1 MRRGLGVPSRAALGG
16 QALALAIGAL
26 SGTVAAAAGLPLPWM
41 LGPMIGN
48 TLAALLHLPVRGP
61 ARLRPLVIPVIGVLL
76 GSAITAEVLGQI
88 GRWSVTFAFLIP
100 FLVAAAAGSY
110 AIYRRIGGYDPV
122 TAFFSAMPGGLNDM
136 LILGAAA
143 GGEEKRIALAHATRI
158 LFVILFVVLFFG
170 LFLGVTTGGDVDNHV
185 PMDALSVRDWLIL
198 GACAAL
204 GVPLGQA
211 LRLPAGPILGP
222 MLLSGA
228 AHVAGLVTVAPPT
241 AVVIVAQVVI
251 GTVIGCRFIGATLRE
266 VGRDIWLGALSST
279 AMLAVA
285 VGFALVLQGA
295 TGVDLSQAFLAY
307 SPGGLAEMSLLALA
321 MGQDAAYVSVVHVVR
336 ITLVIF
342 AASPAFRLLHRPP
355 RG

>member
-1 MRRGLGVPSRAALGG
+1 VRARLAALRGPSLRG
-16 QALALAIGAL
+16 QLLALGIGAV
-26 SGTVAAAAGLPLPWM
+26 SGIAAAAAGLPLPWM

-48 TLAALLHLPVRGP
+48 TLAALLHLPVRAP

-76 GSAITAEVLGQI
+76 GSAITAEVLGEVA
-88 GRWSVTFAFLIP
+88 RWSVTFAFLVP
-100 FLVAAAAGSY
+100 FLIAAAAGSY
-110 AIYRRIGGYDPV
+110 AIYHRVGGYDPV
-122 TAFFSAMPGGLNDM
+122 TAFFCAMPGGLNDM

-143 GGEEKRIALAHATRI
+143 GGEERRIALAHATRI

-170 LFLGVTTGGDVDNHV
+170 LFLGVTTGGEVESGV
-185 PMDALSVRDWLIL
+185 PLGALSVRDWLIL

-228 AHVAGLVTVAPPT
+228 AHVAGLVTVPPPT

-266 VGRDIWLGALSST
+266 VGRDIGLGAMSSS
-279 AMLAVA
+279 AMLTVAVA
-285 VGFALVLQGA
+285 FALLLRAA
-295 TGVDLSQAFLAY
+295 TGVELSQAFLAY

-342 AASPAFRLLHRPP
+342 AAAPAFRLLNRAP